1 MRVLVTGINGFIG
14 SYVASK
20 FKNAGYEVI
29 GLDRDYSADG
39 YKVYRIN
46 MMQDDISNML
56 DKERPE
62 IIIHCAGLANVSY
75 SLHHIEEDFNA
86 NTVVVYRL
94 LEAMRKNSLQS
105 SRLILMSSAAVYGQP
120 VQLPISEN
128 ASLNPMSPYALHKK
142 MAEDICRYFID
153 NYQFDI
159 RILRVFSAFGPG
171 LRKQIFWDM
180 HQKIRDNGKLDLYG
194 TGAESR
200 DYIYIDDLVEA
211 IFLIA
216 LDVKSNYII
225 WNVANGEEVTI
236 REIAEVFAE
245 NVGMDSSKINFS
257 NELREGD
264 PINWCADISRL
275 LELGYK
281 KETSIQKGIKQYIAW
296 ADKER

>member
-20 FKNAGYEVI
+20 FKNAGYEVV
-29 GLDRDYSADG
+29 GLDRDYSG
-39 YKVYRIN
+39 NIYKVYRIN
-46 MMQDDISNML
+46 MMQDNISDIL
-56 DKERPE
+56 GEERPE

-75 SLHHIEEDFNA
+75 SLRHIEEDFNA

-94 LEAMRKNSLQS
+94 LEAMRQNNLQS
-105 SRLILMSSAAVYGQP
+105 SRLVLMSSAAVYGQP

-128 ASLNPMSPYALHKK
+128 ATLNPMSPYALHKK
-142 MAEDICRYFID
+142 MAEDICLYFIE

-180 HQKIRDNGKLDLYG
+180 YQKIRNDGRLDLYG
-194 TGAESR
+194 TGKESR

-216 LDVKSNYII
+216 LDVKSNYTI

-236 REIAEVFAE
+236 KEVAEVFAK
-245 NVGMDSSKINFS
+245 NVGMDGSKIIFS

-281 KETSIQKGIKQYIAW
+281 KETSIQKGIQQYIAW